1 MGMGV
6 SHGGEVGGGLAVE
19 GDPRAQL
26 RGAVAEASRAVYFG
40 NEAKGG
46 GGGGV
51 LGAVGRATQAGA
63 KMVAPAAFQMLV
75 VLLALMGPASVEAA
89 QGEVNY
95 FLIFT
100 VVVLSILTVVVSVYL
115 LIIFQHPDDDNQAF
129 FPKILVVVG
138 LSLSILFT
146 LMLPLDV
153 ANRKACGDRLVDY
166 YDCDVTMPM
175 TEMWYSIYTIMFV
188 CILIIIPFAIFY
200 YEQDQEL
207 STTERM
213 GNAASWVAVTT
224 LVMGLCVGL
233 GWFYLG
239 YVDYT
244 VDELS
249 SPLVPASEIIDGAQ
263 CYALRNGEQDD
274 CNGQRGGR
282 AVLWSIRASV
292 FVFIIAIGSI
302 GGWLLFMAFAG
313 VGVIAMPIDLIFAF
327 IYRPR
332 STISRAQY
340 AKECL
345 SLYMRAREIKEAGM
359 KLRDLQKAGQVNS
372 KWRRNRAKLKKAILV
387 LEGDEDYLNSLYPQG
402 EGDPWLVTQVKALG
416 SLVLG
421 VLSVGASASW
431 LLHIVVYMLVQ
442 PPPSAFLNDL
452 FIELDAAWPL
462 LGTVTFA
469 LFAFYMMCCVI
480 LGNITVG
487 FNLIVTTIHPMKVG
501 GTYMS
506 SFLFN
511 VCLILLC
518 STASIQFCASAFDLF
533 VAETDVGLIF
543 GNQLES
549 LRGVHYLFKNN
560 VFVFT
565 FFGLA
570 MLTLIYKLL
579 VGVPDPAVEF
589 RKQRALDYDD

>member
-1 MGMGV
+1 MAMGRGP
-6 SHGGEVGGGLAVE
+6 LAVSE
-19 GDPRAQL
+19 DPMGALVRE
-26 RGAVAEASRAVYFG
+26 AVAEASHAVYHG
-40 NEAKGG
+40 GEGGKGSG
-46 GGGGV
+46 TSEGGV
-51 LGAVGRATQAGA
+51 MGALGRFHRAGA
-63 KMVAPAAFQMLV
+63 KLAMPLAYQVL
-75 VLLALMGPASVEAA
+75 VLLIALLAPTGVEAA
-89 QGEVNY
+89 KGEVNY
-95 FLIFT
+95 FLIGT
-100 VVVLSILTVVVSVYL
+100 VVVLSFMTVIVSIYL
-115 LIIFQHPDDDNQAF
+115 LVIFQHPDDDNQAW
-129 FPKILVVVG
+129 FPKVIVVTG

-166 YDCDVTMPM
+166 YDCNVTIPM
-175 TEMWYSIYTIMFV
+175 TELWYSVYTIMFV
-188 CILIIIPFAIFY
+188 LIIIIIPFAIFY

-207 STTERM
+207 STAERI
-213 GNAASWVAVTT
+213 GNATSWVAVST
-224 LVMGLCVGL
+224 LIMGLCVGL

-244 VDELS
+244 VEELT
-249 SPLVPASEIIDGAQ
+249 SPLVPNGSIDGAR
-263 CYALRNGEQDD
+263 CYSLSNGLQDD
-274 CNGQRGGR
+274 CNGERGGR

-302 GGWLLFMAFAG
+302 CGWLLFMAFAG
-313 VGVIAMPIDLIFAF
+313 VGVIAVPIDLIFLF

-345 SLYMRAREIKEAGM
+345 SLCLRAREIKEAGM
-359 KLRDLQKAGQVNS
+359 KLREAQKNGQVNS
-372 KWRRNRAKLKKAILV
+372 KWRRNRSKLKKAILI

-416 SLVLG
+416 ALVLG

-431 LLHIVVYMLVQ
+431 LLHIVIYMFVQ
-442 PPPSAFLNDL
+442 PPPSAFLNEL
-452 FIELDAAWPL
+452 FIGLDEAWPL
-462 LGTVTFA
+462 LGTTAFA

-480 LGNITVG
+480 KGNVTVG
-487 FNLIVTTIHPMKVG
+487 FNLIIMTIHPMKIG

-518 STASIQFCASAFDLF
+518 STASIQFCASAFDLY

-549 LRGVHYLFKNN
+549 LRGVHYLFENN
-560 VFVFT
+560 VFIFT
-565 FFGLA
+565 FFALA
-570 MLTLIYKLL
+570 MITLIYKLL